1 MSILYGDGIHDDTL
15 AIQEMIDSGVC
26 EVSLPIPKVCYLI
39 SKPLELPSN
48 FRLVLPRFAEIK
60 LAKNSNC
67 VMLKNKTVT
76 DRADRIPL
84 GIYDFVNEYSPDFP
98 CSDIEVK
105 GGVWNC
111 NNKEQKPNPMMTGDR
126 ESGYG
131 GFGMLFYNVKN
142 LRITSLT
149 MKDPVTYAI
158 IFDRVSY
165 FTVDNIDFDFNY
177 GNPMATNM
185 DGVHLNGNCHFGKI
199 SNLKGACYDDMVA
212 LNADEGSA
220 GPITNID
227 INGLY
232 AEDCHSAVRMLT
244 VDYALEYIHIS
255 NVFGTYF
262 QYCIGI
268 TKHYCGEPH
277 GYYDGIVLEN
287 ICASK
292 AERIPVYNKP
302 ENSRVFQIV
311 FIERDLKI
319 RNLKISGLYRKEYI
333 TPVETILVDKVTE
346 IENFVL
352 ENISTENH
360 TDAEEMPI
368 LVCNGTIKRLD
379 ARNIFADGKEVELKV

>member
-1 MSILYGDGIHDDTL
+1 MAILYGDGIHDDTL

-26 EVSLPIPKVCYLI
+26 EVALPAPKVCYLI

-60 LAKNSNC
+60 LAKDSNC
-67 VMLKNKTVT
+67 EMLRNKMVEEH
-76 DRADRIPL
+76 ADRVHN
-84 GIYDFVNEYSPDFP
+84 GIFGFLNEVSPDYP
-98 CSDIEVK
+98 CENIEVC
-105 GGVWNC
+105 GGIWNC
-111 NNKEQKPNPMMTGDR
+111 NNLEQKPNPLITR
-126 ESGYG
+126 ETESNYS
-131 GFGMLFYNVKN
+131 GFGMFFYNVKN

-149 MKDPVTYAI
+149 MKDPITFAI
-158 IFDRVSY
+158 TFDTVSY

-177 GNPMATNM
+177 GNPLATNM

-212 LNADEGSA
+212 LNADEGSL
-220 GPITNID
+220 GPITDID
-227 INGLY
+227 IDGLY

-244 VDYALEYIHIS
+244 VNQRIENIRIS
-255 NVFGTYF
+255 NVYGTYF

-268 TKHYCGEPH
+268 TKFYVGDPL

-292 AERIPVYNKP
+292 AKRIPVYNKS
-302 ENSRVFQIV
+302 ENSRVFQII

-319 RNLKISGLYRKEYI
+319 KNLKISGLYRKEYI
-333 TPVETILVDKVTE
+333 NPVETILVDHVTE
-346 IENFVL
+346 IENLIL

-360 TDAEEMPI
+360 TDAEDMPI
-368 LVCNGTIKRLD
+368 LKCNGTIKRLD
-379 ARNIFADGKEVELKV
+379 AKNIVADGKEVKL